1 MSCGCK
7 LVCLSDNGR
16 IQLPRFQRKKPRIDI
31 VKGYLKLT
39 MNNETNLSQMSMY
52 NILNLIT
59 ATDLA

>member
-7 LVCLSDNGR
+7 LVCLSDNER